1 MQFPKNIAAQTRGHF
16 SEAFNAMAYRPLD
29 AAAFYAAAEKAGWH
43 EARIFPPGTAMM
55 FERSKTDTRITVDT
69 DRFGN
74 VKRFRQG

>member
-16 SEAFNAMAYRPLD
+16 SEAFNDMAYRPLD

-43 EARIFPPGTAMM
+43 EGRIFPSGTAMM
-55 FERSKTDTRITVDT
+55 FDRSKTDTRITVDT